1 MSNCQQISVA
11 FGSSGQQQNPVWLA
25 RTTPS
30 YIELA
35 ITDGPAA
42 SAQLAEGLDPGRF
55 PLGLRKLHVQLAF
68 GKLGDNFSGNQH
80 TMKVTLSTF
89 PIVGAT
95 AVTGHNTQGR
105 TMSDGLFVT
114 TFKAKPSPPAQWAYV
129 VLSRA
134 TSLQGLHLLS
144 EFSGADA
151 ARCAQ
156 SDDFRLH
163 EEWMR
168 HQEQLSTR
176 KLENWDAYRT
186 VLGKCGEK
194 NYPRRGP
201 PHLEDTPQPQSRLPP
216 PPPVYYT
223 LLKNLLLRI
232 YCVHEKYGILGA
244 PHLDCAHLP
253 RTVR

>member
-1 MSNCQQISVA
+1 
-11 FGSSGQQQNPVWLA
+11 
-25 RTTPS
+25 
-30 YIELA
+30 
-35 ITDGPAA
+35 
-42 SAQLAEGLDPGRF
+42 RF

-105 TMSDGLFVT
+105 TMSEGLFVT

-176 KLENWDAYRT
+176 KLENNWDA
-186 VLGKCGEK
+186 
-194 NYPRRGP
+194 
-201 PHLEDTPQPQSRLPP
+201 
-216 PPPVYYT
+216 
-223 LLKNLLLRI
+223 
-232 YCVHEKYGILGA
+232 
-244 PHLDCAHLP
+244 
-253 RTVR
+253 